1 MLTPQNPQV
10 SSGQQPHLWVLPVL
24 VAVLAG
30 GAGSQLP
37 LDVGVR
43 VGVVIVIVIA
53 VVRGSLRRGIA

>member
-1 MLTPQNPQV
+1 MLPPMNSQV
-10 SSGQQPHLWVLPVL
+10 SSRQQPNSWLLPLL

-43 VGVVIVIVIA
+43 VTVVLVIVLV
-53 VVRGSLRRGIA
+53 VVRGSLRRGIV